1 MAEAEGKAALSSA
14 GWLLAAMRRGLAP
27 PSQMTAAKRRFV
39 GIIRIG
45 VVLGLIFHISFLVVF
60 TLLEL
65 WFLAAFNLFS
75 VAVFV
80 AAILLVAR
88 GRLTTTFWLSGAEV
102 TAHAILATAWLG
114 LDAGFHFYLLVMA
127 AIVLLAPLYTYRQ
140 RIAVALGYIAMLLA
154 LVAWAANRVPLATV
168 DPGWLLTFDLGNL
181 SGLALVAGAIVMVWV
196 ATVDRAESALEA
208 EYARS
213 ESLLANMMPASIAAR
228 LKANPGT
235 IAERFESATVLFA
248 DIVDFTGLAGRM
260 PADALVRLL
269 DEVFSAF
276 DALVEVRGLEK
287 IKTIGDAYMVVAGLP
302 TPRDDHAAAIVD
314 LARAMLEEAARH
326 SDDAGE
332 KLRLRIGINSGRVV
346 AGVIGRRKF
355 AYDLWGDTVN
365 MAARMESSGL
375 PGTVQLTQATR
386 DLLPAHVATTPRG
399 PVEIKGKGT
408 VETFLLA

>member
-1 MAEAEGKAALSSA
+1 MAVSSA
-14 GWLLAAMRRGLAP
+14 GRLLAAVRRGLVP
-27 PSQMTAAKRRFV
+27 PSQMTAADRRFV

-45 VVLGLIFHISFLVVF
+45 VVLGLVFHISFLAVF

-65 WFLAAFNLFS
+65 WVLAAFNLFS

-80 AAILLVAR
+80 VAILLVAR

-140 RIAVALGYIAMLLA
+140 RIAVALGYIVMLLA
-154 LVAWAANRVPLATV
+154 LVAWAANRVPLAAV
-168 DPGWLLTFDLGNL
+168 DPGWLLAFDLGNL
-181 SGLALVAGAIVMVWV
+181 SGLALVGGAIVMVWV
-196 ATVDRAESALEA
+196 ATVDRAERALEA

-213 ESLLANMMPASIAAR
+213 EGLLANMMPASIAAR

-276 DALVEVRGLEK
+276 DELVEARGLEK

-302 TPRDDHAAAIVD
+302 TPREDHAEAMID

-326 SDDAGE
+326 SDDAGAP
-332 KLRLRIGINSGRVV
+332 LRLRIGINSGRVV

-365 MAARMESSGL
+365 MAARMESAGL
-375 PGTVQLTQATR
+375 PGTVQLTRATR
-386 DLLPAHVATTPRG
+386 DLLPTRIATMPRG

-408 VETFLLA
+408 VETYLLA